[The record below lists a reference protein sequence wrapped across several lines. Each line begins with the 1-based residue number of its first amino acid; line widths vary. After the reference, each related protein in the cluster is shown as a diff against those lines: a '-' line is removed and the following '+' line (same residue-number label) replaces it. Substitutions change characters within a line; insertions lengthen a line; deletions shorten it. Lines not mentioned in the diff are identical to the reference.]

1 MWIIDAVRGTRTR
14 IRSEALAPEWTPDG
28 RRIAMNNSGNGLV
41 LMTPDGGE
49 PETLATVEESRKWI
63 VAGSAPYPS
72 GWTLDGR
79 YLLLQAANANVWRF
93 IRRRSS
99 NRC

>member
-1 MWIIDAVRGTRTR
+1 
-14 IRSEALAPEWTPDG
+14 
-28 RRIAMNNSGNGLV
+28 MNNSGNGLV

-72 GWTLDGR
+72 GWTPDGR
-79 YLLLQAANANVWRF
+79 YLLLQAANADVWRLG
-93 IRRRSS
+93 IRRRSRTGADWTDQRLERS
-99 NRC
+99 GVG